1 MGERKKGERTR
12 NRGLFPAL
20 RGLLPGKDGTGPWA
34 RLGVLVLLL
43 VFPLAL
49 LLGGAGTVL
58 ADDENSQSQDPEID
72 GLSFYRLS
80 SSMTAL
86 FSTAQEPGSGVSF
99 GGEGEEGEQTSWA
112 EVLQSPASAGSML
125 GYPDE
130 NYNPIM
136 GWLDSRIA
144 QSSNSVG
151 YNSLVGSTDS
161 GVPGE
166 KGARDYAL
174 YGATLNG
181 LGLDSTSTGLSL
193 GFFSW
198 LAGGLILVLFAI
210 AAAVDAL
217 WSIILKTLIWINP
230 FRLIYDAVNSLSGS
244 TYADGMTAGEG
255 APNLP
260 GPLDTVVNW
269 INIVYSHLIQASWN
283 YVIPVFVGVFFISI
297 LMFKG
302 MHKGSALKKLLL
314 RMFFIVL
321 GVPLLGS
328 MYSGALNVMSDA
340 ADQENSAA
348 AQVVLST
355 YVDFERWAMD
365 QRLRVPASDDA
376 VIEWN
381 MEQNAPSGASQS
393 GVTDLALL
401 INYQTMGLPS
411 SSVQLTGEGSW
422 DQSMPAE
429 GDSGFEESHYSAV
442 MDILRRY
449 MDGSHVNASSFES
462 EAKATLTSNTSG
474 EARSWFKEYIGDPE
488 SIQKKE
494 EPQKNPLLAVQNG
507 TGLTSTPNG
516 EDKIRFSTSGG
527 TQDCGLELS
536 EDDDDA
542 SPKACNLA
550 PLAMYNYLNTDF
562 GSTSYTAYSSGKTSS
577 EATRSIHN
585 SVNLVGTGVMSFV
598 YWLNAVV
605 LLGAFVFIGVGYAV
619 ALVIANLRRT
629 FQLITAVPFA
639 VLGVVSGIAKV
650 IVYTVAMLMEI
661 LITMFMYKLVQSF
674 LLGIPGFI
682 TAPFAEAIGDN
693 DGRST
698 LLSFLAA
705 SGFLHMVITLLS
717 ITVVIVFTVMA
728 MRLRKT
734 LVKAVEDTTTKL
746 VEKFTDSKVP
756 PAGGNNVKPGKPGG
770 GGKGVES
777 ASGNRT
783 MGGATGLKNPR
794 GTSAGGTVAGGGL
807 DGTSSSSAESD
818 ETRVSGDV
826 DTDGKLEGPGQ
837 MFGEDRSG
845 SGLEPSTQERDAAGE
860 TALGRRVESDG
871 LSDDPL
877 ETMAGSVRQSAADYA
892 ESDKHRLGA
901 ATDGVKATGHAAIAV
916 GRGVAGDGVGAAESA
931 GKAAEKGGSAMAG
944 NARANQASE
953 RAGKSALDNPAP
965 SARHQRQ
972 IQKGQQV
979 QEVGSTVSK
988 VAGVAGGTGGGGSAP
1003 KGPQAQPIPKKS
1015 PSGSKGSES
1024 AANAARRARSQRQGP
1039 KPPSQPKPPKRK

>member
-1 MGERKKGERTR
+1 MGEEKERQHV
-12 NRGLFPAL
+12 GKSVHFPVL
-20 RGLLPGKDGTGPWA
+20 RGLLPGKDETGLRT
-34 RLGVLVLLL
+34 RLGVLILLL

-49 LLGGAGTVL
+49 LLGISGTAL
-58 ADDENSQSQDPEID
+58 ADNESDENSQTSQDPEID

-86 FSTAQEPGSGVSF
+86 FSTAQEPGSNVGLGVDDTTW
-99 GGEGEEGEQTSWA
+99 EA
-112 EVLQSPASAGSML
+112 LLQNPASAGSML

-151 YNSLVGSTDS
+151 YSSLVGSTDS
-161 GVPGE
+161 GVSGE

-181 LGLDSTSTGLSL
+181 LGLDGTSTGLSL

-198 LAGGLILVLFAI
+198 LAGGLILILFAI

-230 FRLIYDAVNSLSGS
+230 FRLIYDAVNALSGP

-260 GPLDTVVNW
+260 GPLDTVVTW
-269 INIVYSHLIQASWN
+269 INIIYSHLIQASWN
-283 YVIPVFVGVFFISI
+283 YIIPVFVGAFFISI
-297 LMFKG
+297 LLFKG
-302 MHKGSALKKLLL
+302 MNKGSALKKLLL

-321 GVPLLGS
+321 GIPLLGS
-328 MYSGALNVMSDA
+328 MYSGVLNVMSEA

-355 YVDFERWAMD
+355 YVDFEGWAMD
-365 QRLRVPASDDA
+365 QRLRVPKSDDA
-376 VIEWN
+376 IIEWS
-381 MEQNAPSGASQS
+381 MEQNAPSGESQS
-393 GVTDLALL
+393 SVTNLALL
-401 INYQTMGLPS
+401 INSEVIGLS
-411 SSVQLTGEGSW
+411 SDAVQLTGEDSW
-422 DQSMPAE
+422 DQSMLAE
-429 GDSGFEESHYSAV
+429 DGNELEESHYSAV
-442 MDILRRY
+442 MDILLRY
-449 MDGSHVNASSFES
+449 MNGSHVNASSFES
-462 EAKATLTSNTSG
+462 EAKSTLTAGTSPQ
-474 EARSWFKEYIGDPE
+474 ARVWFQEYIGDPE
-488 SIQKKE
+488 TTQEKE
-494 EPQKNPLLAVQNG
+494 DASQNPLLSVRSG
-507 TGLTSTPNG
+507 TGLASEEREG
-516 EDKIRFSTSGG
+516 GRLLFSTSQG
-527 TQDCGLELS
+527 TQDCGLELA
-536 EDDDDA
+536 EDDEDG

-562 GSTSYTAYSSGKTSS
+562 GPTSYTAYSSGKTSS

-598 YWLNAVV
+598 YWINAVV

-629 FQLITAVPFA
+629 FQLITAIPFA
-639 VLGVVSGIAKV
+639 VVGVVSGIAKV

-674 LLGIPGFI
+674 LLAIPGLI

-693 DGRST
+693 SGQSN
-698 LLSFLAA
+698 LLSFLSH

-717 ITVVIVFTVMA
+717 ITVVILFTIMA

-746 VEKFTDSKVP
+746 VEKFTDPKAP
-756 PAGGNNVKPGKPGG
+756 AAGGNSMKPGRPGG

-777 ASGNRT
+777 ASGNRK
-783 MGGATGLKNPR
+783 MGGASGPKNPR
-794 GTSAGGTVAGGGL
+794 GASAGGTNSGGGL
-807 DGTSSSSAESD
+807 DGMSSSSADSS

-826 DTDGKLEGPGQ
+826 DTDGKLEGPG
-837 MFGEDRSG
+837 ETSDEERSG
-845 SGLEPSTQERDAAGE
+845 SGLEPSAQERDAAGE
-860 TALGRRVESDG
+860 TELGRRVENDG

-901 ATDGVKATGHAAIAV
+901 ATDGVKATGHAAVAV

-972 IQKGQQV
+972 IQQGQQI
-979 QEVGSTVSK
+979 QQAGSTVSN
-988 VAGVAGGTGGGGSAP
+988 VAGMAGSTGGGSAP

-1015 PSGSKGSES
+1015 PTGSTGSES
-1024 AANAARRARSQRQGP
+1024 AAAATRRARSQRQGP